1 VNSNI
6 LGLDGKS
13 SLVVGGGSGIGRAS
27 ALLMAQ
33 AGAQVTIADIDAQR
47 AATVSDEAKALGAST
62 STAIGDVTDPAAAE
76 AAVAAAVEFAGGI
89 DVLINIVGMAA
100 WTQIFDLDEAT
111 WDLEMARNL
120 RHHLYVA
127 RAAAKR
133 MVEQGHGGSIA
144 VVASVSGIYGAPNHA
159 AYGAAKAA
167 LMALSRSMAN
177 EWGQF
182 GIRVNAIAPDGIN
195 TPRVLAMRESR
206 GTNTPAHAVIERHLL
221 GRFGTPEE
229 IAGPLVFMVSDLASF
244 VTGQTLI
251 VDGGR
256 RSAFPLAAPSM

>member
-1 VNSNI
+1 V
-6 LGLDGKS
+6 
-13 SLVVGGGSGIGRAS
+13 
-27 ALLMAQ
+27 
-33 AGAQVTIADIDAQR
+33 
-47 AATVSDEAKALGAST
+47 
-62 STAIGDVTDPAAAE
+62 IGDVTDHAAAD
-76 AAVAAAVEFAGGI
+76 AAVGAAADFGGGI
-89 DVLINIVGMAA
+89 DVLVNIVGMAA
-100 WTQIFDLDEAT
+100 WTQIFDLEDET

-127 RAAAKR
+127 RAAARR

-177 EWGQF
+177 EWGQY

-206 GTNTPAHAVIERHLL
+206 GTNTPAHAVNERHLL

-229 IAGPLVFMVSDLASF
+229 IAGPLVFMVSDLSSF
-244 VTGQTLI
+244 VTGHVI
-251 VDGGR
+251 
-256 RSAFPLAAPSM
+256 RSAPGEVREGLVLADPGDEQVAVADRGDIKPSQTGAGQLLLDLVDAVGGEQ